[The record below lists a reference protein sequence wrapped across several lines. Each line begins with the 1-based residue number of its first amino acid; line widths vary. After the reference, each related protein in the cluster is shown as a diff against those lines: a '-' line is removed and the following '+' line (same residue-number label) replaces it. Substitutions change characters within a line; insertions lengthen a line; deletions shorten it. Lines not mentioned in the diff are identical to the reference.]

1 MITVF
6 TPVYNRANMIG
17 SLYESLKLQT
27 YKKFEWLIVNDGSTD
42 NIENVVEKFKQEQIL
57 NIRYFSQANGG
68 KHRAINR
75 GVSEAQGE
83 LFFIVDSDDTIKP
96 NALEL
101 LYKYYQQI
109 KDNDHFAGVAGYRCN
124 LQGDAIYNFKVAET
138 LDCTSIQYAYHFNQ
152 CGGLAEAFKTSILKE
167 YPFPD
172 IPGEKFCAES
182 LVWNRIAQQ
191 YKLRIFPE
199 EIYIWNFLQDGLTR
213 SSIKNRME
221 NPTYAM
227 TIYAELLKSDIP
239 ISRKLRSAINYW
251 RFFFCNKS
259 KDYPKISLIYYCMVI
274 PGLVSHL
281 VDKRKIMAIV

>member
-42 NIENVVEKFKQEQIL
+42 NIDNVVEKFKQEQVL

-101 LYKYYQQI
+101 LDKYYQQI

-124 LQGDAIYNFKVAET
+124 PNDENVYNFKIKGV
-138 LDCTSIQYAYHFNQ
+138 LDCSTLEYFYKNNQ
-152 CGGLAEAFKTSILKE
+152 EGGIAEAFKTYVLKQ

-172 IPGEKFCAES
+172 IQGEKFCAEC
-182 LVWNRIAQQ
+182 LVWNRIAQK
-191 YKLRIFPE
+191 YIIRLFPDD
-199 EIYIWNFLQDGLTR
+199 IYVWNCTEDGLTK
-213 SSIKNRME
+213 SSIKNRMKS
-221 NPTYAM
+221 PTYAM
-227 TIYAELLKSDIP
+227 TIYAETLVRKVP
-239 ISRKLRSAINYW
+239 IKRKIKSAINYW
-251 RFFFCNKS
+251 RFYFC
-259 KDYPKISLIYYCMVI
+259 
-274 PGLVSHL
+274 
-281 VDKRKIMAIV
+281 KRKSAPSVSCIWVLFLPVGLFLHLKDRKIQSKE